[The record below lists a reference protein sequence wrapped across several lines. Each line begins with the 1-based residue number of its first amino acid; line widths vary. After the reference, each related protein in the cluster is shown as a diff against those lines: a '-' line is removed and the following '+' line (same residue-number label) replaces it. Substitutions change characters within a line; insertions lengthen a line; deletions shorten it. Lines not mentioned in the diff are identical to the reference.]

1 MSDPTTSSTLLKLAA
16 TVFFIALNGFF
27 VAAEFA
33 LVKARVTR
41 IEALAAQGKGS
52 AARVRNILGN
62 INLYLS
68 ACQLGITLASL
79 ILGWLAEPAVA
90 SLLLSGAEALGFEVQ
105 GSAGFHLFALG
116 VALTV
121 ITILHVIIGEQ
132 VPKIWAIRK
141 PETTSLAIG
150 YPLWFFTLLLRPLIV
165 FINSLSNMVLR
176 TVGLKD
182 EGEHEAVHD
191 IEELKAILRAASRA
205 GRISSRQQAFGD
217 NILGLVNL
225 RVRHI
230 MLPRVDVVYV
240 STRQSTEESLAV
252 IHKSRHSRFPV
263 ADPDL
268 DTTLGIVHAKDILVS
283 RLVGGP
289 EQSLGELARP
299 IPSVPDTLLISSL
312 IRNLQG
318 ERTHC
323 AMVVDEHGTTVGMVF
338 LEDALE
344 EIVGPLPDEFDEV
357 EPLVEDGDGQTIEMA
372 GSLPLPEAA
381 KHLDLEL
388 GTEEDTVAGFV
399 VSLFG
404 RIPKVGDQ
412 LEVPPYRIRVLA
424 MSKRR
429 VSRVIFELLEGNE
442 EKRSGGQSSTA
453 THHTTQ

>member
-1 MSDPTTSSTLLKLAA
+1 MSDPTTSTAILVKLAA
-16 TVFFIALNGFF
+16 TALFVGLNGFF

-33 LVKARVTR
+33 LVKTRASR
-41 IEALAAQGKGS
+41 IEALAVKGNHR
-52 AARVRNILGN
+52 AARAQDILGSL
-62 INLYLS
+62 NLYLS
-68 ACQLGITLASL
+68 SCQLGITLASL

-90 SLLLSGAEALGFEVQ
+90 SLLFSGAEMLGFAVQ
-105 GSAGFHLFALG
+105 DSTGFHIFALA

-121 ITILHVIIGEQ
+121 ITILHVIVGEQ
-132 VPKIWAIRK
+132 VPKIWAIRN
-141 PETTSLAIG
+141 PETTVLALG
-150 YPLWFFTLLLRPLIV
+150 YPLWLFTIVLRPFIA
-165 FINSLSNMVLR
+165 FINSLSNLMLR
-176 TVGLKD
+176 AVGLKD
-182 EGEHEAVHD
+182 EGEHDGVHD
-191 IEELKAILRAASRA
+191 VDELRAILRASSRA
-205 GRISSRQQAFGD
+205 GRISVRQQAFGE

-240 STRQSTEESLAV
+240 STRQSAEENLA
-252 IHKSRHSRFPV
+252 IIRQSGHSRFPV

-268 DTTLGIVHAKDILVS
+268 DNSVGIVHSKDILVS
-283 RLVGGP
+283 MLEDNGQR
-289 EQSLGELARP
+289 SLAELARP
-299 IPSVPDTLLISSL
+299 IPVVPDTLLISAL

-357 EPLVEDGDGQTIEMA
+357 EPRVHDESDQKIEME

-381 KHLDLEL
+381 QHLDLEL

-399 VSLFG
+399 VSRFG
-404 RIPKVGDQ
+404 RIPDVGDQ
-412 LEVPPYRIRVLA
+412 LEIPPYRVRILA

-429 VSRVIFELLEGNE
+429 VSRVSFELL
-442 EKRSGGQSSTA
+442 RVPLDASSSKST
-453 THHTTQ
+453 

>member
-1 MSDPTTSSTLLKLAA
+1 MSDPTTLSAVLLKLAA
-16 TVFFIALNGFF
+16 TAFFIALNGFF

-33 LVKARVTR
+33 LVKARSTR
-41 IEALAAQGKGS
+41 IEALAEKGS
-52 AARVRNILGN
+52 GSATTVQRILGN
-62 INLYLS
+62 LNLYLS

-105 GSAGFHLFALG
+105 ESPGFHLFALG

-121 ITILHVIIGEQ
+121 ITILHVILGEQ

-141 PETTSLAIG
+141 PEATSLVIG
-150 YPLWFFTLLLRPLIV
+150 YPLWLFTLMLRPLIAFV
-165 FINSLSNMVLR
+165 NSLSNLVLR
-176 TVGLKD
+176 ACGLKE
-182 EGEHEAVHD
+182 EGEHDDVHEID
-191 IEELKAILRAASRA
+191 ELRAILLAASRA
-205 GRISSRQQAFGD
+205 GRISHRQQAFGD

-240 STRQSTEESLAV
+240 STRQSPEENLAV
-252 IHKSRHSRFPV
+252 IRKSRHSRFPV

-268 DTTLGIVHAKDILVS
+268 DATAGIVHAKDILVS
-283 RLVGGP
+283 VLEGKQ
-289 EQSLGELARP
+289 EQNLAKLARP

-357 EPLVEDGDGQTIEMA
+357 QPLVHDDSGRVIEMD

-399 VSLFG
+399 VSRFG
-404 RIPKVGDQ
+404 RIPKVGDL
-412 LEVPPYRIRVLA
+412 LEVPPYRVRVLA
-424 MSKRR
+424 MAKRR
-429 VSRVIFELLEGNE
+429 VSRVSFEVLEE
-442 EKRSGGQSSTA
+442 LTA
-453 THHTTQ
+453 DD

>member
-1 MSDPTTSSTLLKLAA
+1 MSDPTSSSEVLLKLAA
-16 TVFFIALNGFF
+16 TAFFVGLNGFF

-33 LVKARVTR
+33 LVKTRATR
-41 IEALAAQGKGS
+41 IEALAAKGSSS
-52 AARVRNILGN
+52 AARVQRILGDL
-62 INLYLS
+62 NLYLS
-68 ACQLGITLASL
+68 SCQLGITLASL

-90 SLLLSGAEALGFEVQ
+90 TLLLSAAEALGFEVRE
-105 GSAGFHLFALG
+105 SAGFHLFALG
-116 VALTV
+116 TALTI

-141 PETTSLAIG
+141 PESTALIIG
-150 YPLWFFTLLLRPLIV
+150 PPLWLFTLVLRPFIA
-165 FINSLSNMVLR
+165 FINSLSNFVLR
-176 TVGLKD
+176 TIGLKD
-182 EGEHEAVHD
+182 EGEHDSVHD
-191 IEELKAILRAASRA
+191 IDELRAILRAASRA
-205 GRISSRQQAFGD
+205 GRISTRQQTFGD

-240 STRQSTEESLAV
+240 STRQSREENQAIIRESG
-252 IHKSRHSRFPV
+252 HSRFPV

-268 DTTLGIVHAKDILVS
+268 DSTAGIVHAKDILVS
-283 RLVGGP
+283 MLEGNP
-289 EQSLGELARP
+289 ERGLAELARP

-344 EIVGPLPDEFDEV
+344 EIVGPLPDEFDDE
-357 EPLVEDGDGQTIEMA
+357 EPLVHDANGQAIEIA
-372 GSLPLPEAA
+372 GNLALPEAA
-381 KHLDLEL
+381 KHLDLDL

-399 VSLFG
+399 VSRFG

-424 MSKRR
+424 MVKRR
-429 VSRVIFELLEGNE
+429 VSRVSFELLDPKE
-442 EKRSGGQSSTA
+442 EESEHGEPKNLPL
-453 THHTTQ
+453 